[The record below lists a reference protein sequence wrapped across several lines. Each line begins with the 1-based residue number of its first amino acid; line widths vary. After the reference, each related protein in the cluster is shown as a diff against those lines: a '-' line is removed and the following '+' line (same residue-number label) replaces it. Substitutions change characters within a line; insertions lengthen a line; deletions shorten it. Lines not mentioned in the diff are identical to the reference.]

1 LAVLRKLALEV
12 RGFARQEEEKK
23 KKHKKKKEG
32 KFSVFFWL

>member
-1 LAVLRKLALEV
+1 LRKLALEV